1 MPNSRTDNTMA
12 TTKTKMMKET
22 SILMILAISDKLLNS
37 WVLMKMVLELLKCKK
52 ECTTS
57 NKCMN
62 KKTWTT
68 EREKLMPN
76 KKIPWPWKWNYK
88 TNT

>member
-1 MPNSRTDNTMA
+1 MA

-37 WVLMKMVLELLKCKK
+37 WVLMKMVLELLKCRK

-68 EREKLMPN
+68 EREKLMQTN
-76 KKIPWPWKWNYK
+76 KKIPWPWKWSYK